1 MSTVGCAAC
10 AVAVAAVEFQ
20 AGLELLVVVVAE
32 PVAKLVA
39 VVVESVPAEVVPA
52 AFALVSERVGATGAG
67 ALKVAADVGPEPVA
81 RAGAAALE
89 AVEVGP
95 ELEAGVVAAVVATE
109 AAVVVAVLAAGVVE
123 AGSAEATLV
132 VVVEGTAA
140 LGGGTAR
147 VLDGMADL
155 KRRTGD

>member
-1 MSTVGCAAC
+1 MLSSVGYAAC
-10 AVAVAAVEFQ
+10 AAAVAAVEFL
-20 AGLELLVVVVAE
+20 AGLKLQVVAVAE

-39 VVVESVPAEVVPA
+39 VVGEPVPADVVPA
-52 AFALVSERVGATGAG
+52 AFALVPELVGAAGAV

-81 RAGAAALE
+81 RVGAAALE

-95 ELEAGVVAAVVATE
+95 ELEAGVVAAVVAAE

-123 AGSAEATLV
+123 AGSVEATL

-155 KRRTGD
+155 RRRTGD